1 MRTNN
6 DEEEAA
12 TDAASALSQILDK
25 VNELSANQDKL
36 LAENVALVKEVKALT
51 NQVKILK
58 TNLTTATQQ
67 INTINNGQQR
77 LNRVFRDPND
87 TTIGQVAA
95 SLETAAA
102 AAVSVPALP
111 TVTMKDEHH
120 LQSAAAATAE
130 GEQTPCKHL
139 KGSDNN
145 LYLTDILISLRN
157 SGTINIDA
165 ISKSTYP
172 RDIVRHSGN
181 TSYIRYCLELVEFV
195 AASNPS
201 LSDCIGTLA
210 DLSIDSNDEVLRNA
224 SEILANA
231 CAEKIEEFDGKK
243 VRKKTAIGFGSRIR
257 DYKKKIA
264 QLMGAMN
271 TDQGYTVENVD
282 LIDREQ
288 FDALQAGME
297 GEAGTTEE
305 AV

>member
-1 MRTNN
+1 M
-6 DEEEAA
+6 A
-12 TDAASALSQILDK
+12 
-25 VNELSANQDKL
+25 
-36 LAENVALVKEVKALT
+36 
-51 NQVKILK
+51 
-58 TNLTTATQQ
+58 
-67 INTINNGQQR
+67 
-77 LNRVFRDPND
+77 
-87 TTIGQVAA
+87 
-95 SLETAAA
+95 
-102 AAVSVPALP
+102 
-111 TVTMKDEHH
+111 
-120 LQSAAAATAE
+120 AAAATAE
-130 GEQTPCKHL
+130 GEQTPCKNL

-157 SGTINIDA
+157 SGTINVDA

-195 AASNPS
+195 AASNPN

-264 QLMGAMN
+264 QLMGSSLEAEIRNEASQEIRAQYLNCAKAHDRLGWKPLHTMEEGL
-271 TDQGYTVENVD
+271 QETVEWYRHY
-282 LIDREQ
+282 L
-288 FDALQAGME
+288 ASH
-297 GEAGTTEE
+297 
-305 AV
+305 